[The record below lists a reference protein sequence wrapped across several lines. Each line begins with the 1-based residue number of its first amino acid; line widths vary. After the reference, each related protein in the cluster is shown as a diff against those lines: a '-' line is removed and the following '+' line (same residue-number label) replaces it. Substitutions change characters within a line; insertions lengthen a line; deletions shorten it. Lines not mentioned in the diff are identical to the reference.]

1 MNPGDLKQ
9 ILIFQHPAGGV
20 DDEGYPILNPII
32 YLKTRGK
39 LITLRGTS
47 RYIAAQS
54 QMENNREFKVRYNK
68 KLDESVRPNN
78 LQVVWN
84 GTVHD
89 IVSIENDDG
98 LNKTMTVICKAVGK

>member
-9 ILIFQHPAGGV
+9 ILIFQQPAGGV
-20 DDEGYPILNPII
+20 DGEGYPILEPTV
-32 YLKTRGK
+32 YLKTRGALK
-39 LITLRGTS
+39 TLRGTT
-47 RYIAAQS
+47 RYVAAQS
-54 QMENNREFKVRYNK
+54 QMENNREFGIRYHK
-68 KLDESVRPNN
+68 KLDEQVRPPN
-78 LQVVWN
+78 LQVIWN